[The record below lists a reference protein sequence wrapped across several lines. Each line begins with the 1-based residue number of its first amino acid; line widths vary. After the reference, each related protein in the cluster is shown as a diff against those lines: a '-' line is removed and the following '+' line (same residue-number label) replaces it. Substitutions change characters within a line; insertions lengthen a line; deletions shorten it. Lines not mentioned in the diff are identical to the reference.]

1 MSDLFVGAPIR
12 RKEDP
17 DILLGRAR
25 YVSDVTAPGMLVACV
40 VRSPYAHARI
50 NSIDTSEA
58 LAIAG
63 VEAVYTADDLGP
75 ALINLASFGQFPPT
89 LLNMWKPAVRAA
101 PVTTMASDKVRFVG
115 EPVALV
121 VAGDRYVAEDAAERV
136 HVDYEPLEPVVDVEK
151 AMGADAPDIHD
162 EAASRALI
170 KTEPWRGW
178 CTSPEQWTEA
188 GELDV
193 EWERNVG
200 LDMHVNMGDVDG
212 AFAKAAH
219 TFSDRFYSHRY
230 TGVPLEGRG
239 MLAIPD
245 TTDGSLKVWSSC
257 QLPYFH
263 RALISEALNISEDKV
278 RVAQPYLGGGFGMKA
293 GLYSEDILIPFAAM
307 KLGRPVKWLE
317 DKREQFQSSNHS
329 REQPLRR
336 RDRRRR
342 RGQAVGLAL
351 QRDHRCRRLPH
362 LSGGAAL
369 SRHVP
374 RVRSLQ
380 AAGPRRALHVGVH
393 QQGHVGALPRRRA
406 ARGGVHGQP
415 ADRPHRPRARH
426 RRRRGAPAQ
435 LHRPR
440 RDALRCRHP
449 LPGRFP
455 DDPRQRRLSGRPGA
469 QPGSHRLRRFPRRP
483 GARPGGGALHR
494 DRHVLQHRGRRP
506 RPGRTG
512 AHRDHPHRRR
522 GAAPRRRRYGAG
534 PAHGFRAN
542 LRRRDRRRRRS
553 GHRQD
558 GGFGWH
564 RV

>member
-329 REQPLRR
+329 REQLFDAEIAVDAEGKLLGLRYSVIIDAGAYLTFPVVLPYLGMCHVFGPYKLPALDVR
-336 RDRRRR
+336 FKSVFTNKVTSAPY
-342 RGQAVGLAL
+342 RG
-351 QRDHRCRRLPH
+351 
-362 LSGGAAL
+362 
-369 SRHVP
+369 
-374 RVRSLQ
+374 
-380 AAGPRRALHVGVH
+380 AG
-393 QQGHVGALPRRRA
+393 A

-440 RDALRCRHP
+440 TRCP
-449 LPGRFP
+449 SMPASSTGTV
-455 DDPRQRRLSGRPGA
+455 PR
-469 QPGSHRLRRFPRRP
+469 
-483 GARPGGGALHR
+483 
-494 DRHVLQHRGRRP
+494 
-506 RPGRTG
+506 
-512 AHRDHPHRRR
+512 
-522 GAAPRRRRYGAG
+522 
-534 PAHGFRAN
+534 
-542 LRRRDRRRRRS
+542 
-553 GHRQD
+553 
-558 GGFGWH
+558 
-564 RV
+564 